1 MARRRQ
7 TSDDEL
13 ARALSELS
21 DLASKVP
28 TTLASLAAFVSDG
41 GSFSVN
47 SVPSFG
53 IVAAAHMKQST
64 IAMLLQHPGESMLEL
79 LDRLEFAII
88 EAIATGYVV
97 DEVNVNVQ
105 STKKSRRK

>member
-21 DLASKVP
+21 ELASKVP
-28 TTLASLAAFVSDG
+28 TTLVSLAAFVADG
-41 GSFSVN
+41 GSFSVD
-47 SVPSFG
+47 SVPSLG
-53 IVAAAHMKQST
+53 TVAAAHMKEST

-97 DEVNVNVQ
+97 DEVNAPP
-105 STKKSRRK
+105 TKKSRRK

>member
-21 DLASKVP
+21 ELASKVP
-28 TTLASLAAFVSDG
+28 TTLASLAAFVADG
-41 GSFSVN
+41 GSFSVD
-47 SVPSFG
+47 SVPSLG
-53 IVAAAHMKQST
+53 TVAAAHMKEST

-97 DEVNVNVQ
+97 DEVNATP
-105 STKKSRRK
+105 TKKSRRK